1 MGWSLRLG
9 RVAGIDLRVHVT
21 FLLLLAWIAAAHHL
35 QGGPGA
41 AARGVLFTL
50 AVFGCVVLHEFGHA
64 LAARRYGI
72 PTPDITLLP
81 IGGVARLARMP
92 EDPRQEIVIALAGP
106 AVNVAIA
113 AVLWL
118 AGVDFGSA
126 GLFRLESEQ
135 GAVSDKLLVVNVF
148 LVLFNLLPAFPM
160 DGGRV
165 LRAFLALRLNYVRA
179 TQVVATVG
187 QGFAFL
193 FGFFGLLSNPVL
205 LLVALFV
212 YVGAVQEAALVQM
225 RNITARLPVVAAMRR
240 NLRVLPLHAS
250 VHDASAILLDTA
262 QHEFPLVDEVGRLR
276 GVATRDAVVS
286 ALARGQA
293 GPIAAIAHTDV
304 RALSWRAPLDEAFM
318 LMAECRCPALAVLD
332 DDGRLAGL
340 VTPESV
346 GEMLM
351 VHDALGKRRLTPA
364 A

>member
-1 MGWSLRLG
+1 
-9 RVAGIDLRVHVT
+9 
-21 FLLLLAWIAAAHHL
+21 
-35 QGGPGA
+35 
-41 AARGVLFTL
+41 
-50 AVFGCVVLHEFGHA
+50 VVLHEVGHA

-92 EDPRQEIVIALAGP
+92 EDPRQELVIALAGP
-106 AVNVAIA
+106 AVNVVIA
-113 AVLWL
+113 ALLWL
-118 AGVDFGSA
+118 AGHDLGAA
-126 GLFRLESEQ
+126 GLFQLESQQ
-135 GAVSDKLLVVNVF
+135 GSLGDKLLAINVF

-165 LRAFLALRLNYVRA
+165 LRAFLALRVPYVRA
-179 TQVVATVG
+179 TQVAATVG

-193 FGFFGLLSNPVL
+193 FGFFGLLWNPAL

-225 RNITARLPVVAAMRR
+225 RNITARLPVAAAMRR

-250 VHDASAILLDTA
+250 LHDAIAILLDTA
-262 QHEFPLVDEVGRLR
+262 QHEFPLVDEAGRLR
-276 GVATRDAVVS
+276 AVATRDAIIS
-286 ALARGQA
+286 ALKRGQA
-293 GPIAAIAHTDV
+293 GPIAAVAHTDV
-304 RALSWRAPLDEAFM
+304 RTLSCRAPLDEAFM
-318 LMAECRCPALAVLD
+318 LMTECQCPALAVLE

-351 VHDALGKRRLTPA
+351 VHEALRKRRLTSA